1 MLEFLLESIFEL
13 VGEFLI
19 KFVVIQLFQFLQD
32 LWNLTV
38 NRF

>member
-13 VGEFLI
+13 VGEFVI
-19 KFVVIQLFQFLQD
+19 KFVVIELLQFLQD
-32 LWNLTV
+32 IWNLTV